1 METLMRSRPAPL
13 PLALT
18 AVAAVLTLA
27 LSGCSRSPKEQ
38 LAYQHAEEQYQ
49 INQRNAELARSRPEE
64 ENATEDQRGRERD

>member
-1 METLMRSRPAPL
+1 MRSRPAPL

-49 INQRNAELARSRPEE
+49 INQRNAELARSRPEGETQDE
-64 ENATEDQRGRERD
+64 EERGRRRY